1 MNLKNFL
8 KKYFSKNP
16 FLPLSFLIGT
26 LLTSIGCVST
36 NPLSTFDTH
45 GPVAQSQLVLF
56 YWILG
61 AAIFVFI
68 AMTVIL
74 VYTVYKFRRK
84 SEDEMPEQTTLDPMG
99 YHKYKNDSLYPDQ
112 IHGNKKLEI
121 AWTILPCII
130 LAIIAVPTVITIFDN
145 TSSPD
150 TSNNS
155 ITVDVYAHQWFW
167 EFKYDDPNN
176 ETEKITVAN
185 EMHIPVGKVVNINL
199 YSGDVIHSFW
209 IPKLAGKV
217 DLMPGNNNKMW
228 IQADKEGEYRGQ
240 CAEFCGVAHALMKF
254 RVIAES
260 QKNYEKW
267 LLAQSTNA
275 VESVEPQA
283 IEGKQIFE
291 SRDAGCWSCH
301 TIRGSSRSK
310 GKTGPDLTHI
320 ASRSFIAAGV
330 AENTQENMTKWIAN
344 PNSIKPGTI
353 MVTNGQVYNDPDK
366 KLSAPEISAIVAYLR
381 TLE

>member
-1 MNLKNFL
+1 MNL
-8 KKYFSKNP
+8 KKYFSK
-16 FLPLSFLIGT
+16 LPLT
-26 LLTSIGCVST
+26 LLISSILISIGCVSTIST
-36 NPLSTFDTH
+36 NPLSTFDAH

-68 AMTVIL
+68 AMTIIL

-84 SEDEMPEQTTLDPMG
+84 PEDEISEQTSLDPTG
-99 YHKYKNDSLYPDQ
+99 YRKHKNNSLYPEQ

-145 TSSPD
+145 TNSPD

-176 ETEKITVAN
+176 ESEKITVAN

-260 QKNYEKW
+260 QKNYEQW
-267 LLAQSTNA
+267 LLAQSTDA
-275 VESVEPQA
+275 VESVSFHGAYSAFGHAHQQVET
-283 IEGKQIFE
+283 
-291 SRDAGCWSCH
+291 DN
-301 TIRGSSRSK
+301 
-310 GKTGPDLTHI
+310 I
-320 ASRSFIAAGV
+320 ASLKFAHTTNRPLICLYEQLIALKQA
-330 AENTQENMTKWIAN
+330 
-344 PNSIKPGTI
+344 SII
-353 MVTNGQVYNDPDK
+353 C
-366 KLSAPEISAIVAYLR
+366 EIDSEQ
-381 TLE
+381 LEDIFWRNAVREFNVPWN

>member
-1 MNLKNFL
+1 MNFKNFQ
-8 KKYFSKNP
+8 KKYFAKKS
-16 FLPLSFLIGT
+16 FLPLT
-26 LLTSIGCVST
+26 LLISTVLISINCVST
-36 NPLSTFDTH
+36 KPQSTFDAH

-68 AMTVIL
+68 AMTIIL
-74 VYTVYKFRRK
+74 LYTVYKFKRK
-84 SEDEMPEQTTLDPMG
+84 PEDKIPEQTSLDPMG
-99 YHKYKNDSLYPDQ
+99 YKQHKNDSLYPEQ

-121 AWTILPCII
+121 AWTIIPFII
-130 LAIIAVPTVITIFDN
+130 LGIIAVPTVLTIFHN
-145 TSSPD
+145 TNSPD
-150 TSNNS
+150 ISKNS

-167 EFKYDDPNN
+167 EFKYTNPNN
-176 ETEKITVAN
+176 DSEKITVAN

-199 YSGDVIHSFW
+199 YSDDVIHSFW

-217 DLMPGNNNKMW
+217 DLMPGNNNHMW
-228 IQADKEGEYRGQ
+228 IQADEEGIYRGQ
-240 CAEFCGVAHALMKF
+240 CAEFCGIAHALMKF

-260 QKNYEKW
+260 QQNYEKW
-267 LLAQSTNA
+267 LLAQSTEA
-275 VESVEPQA
+275 IESVEPQA
-283 IEGKQIFE
+283 LEGKQIFE

-320 ASRSFIAAGV
+320 ATRTHIAAGV
-330 AENTQENMTKWIAN
+330 IENTQKNLTKWIEN

-353 MVTNGQVYNDPDK
+353 MATNGQVYNDPDK
-366 KLSAPEISAIVAYLR
+366 KLTGPEISAIVAYLR